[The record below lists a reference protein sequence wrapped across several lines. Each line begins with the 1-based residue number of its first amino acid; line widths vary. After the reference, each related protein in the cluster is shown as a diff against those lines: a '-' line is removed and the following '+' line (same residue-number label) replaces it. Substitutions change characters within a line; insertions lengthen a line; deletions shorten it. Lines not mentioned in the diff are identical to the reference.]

1 MRNLSYKTYLD
12 KVYGCFIG
20 KAVSGNIGAP
30 HEGVKMPMELPFM
43 PEMINCELPND
54 DLDLQIL
61 WLDVLEQKGA
71 ALCAVRAEGPHP
83 ALGGAFCF
91 VSCPIRRKR

>member
-1 MRNLSYKTYLD
+1 MRTLSYKTYLD
-12 KVYGCFIG
+12 KVYGFFIG

-61 WLDVLEQKGA
+61 WLDVLE
-71 ALCAVRAEGPHP
+71 
-83 ALGGAFCF
+83 
-91 VSCPIRRKR
+91 